1 MGVGGVGGEGGRV
14 EVEEKMKGWR
24 WRGRKDS
31 CVYVCYAVHHCP
43 TPCREAGSD
52 LLKWVGTNGPN
63 EHVARAGFK
72 GVKCALRRLAN

>member
-1 MGVGGVGGEGGRV
+1 M
-14 EVEEKMKGWR
+14 EVEREE
-24 WRGRKDS
+24 DS